1 MTGDAAAALR
11 IEGVTKT
18 FAGGRAL
25 DNASLEVQTGE
36 VHGLVG
42 GNGSGK
48 STMIKILAGVYTADA
63 GQGTVQMGD
72 QEPVSVDNLSPEW
85 ARDAGIH
92 FVHQDPA
99 VFPILDVMSN
109 IAIGRGFPTKGPWW
123 IRTRFMRK
131 RTQEILDRYGIT
143 ARPDDMIENLSASQR
158 TMVAIARALQDQ
170 DEHSGGVLVLDE
182 PTASLP
188 APEVDR
194 LLDALQVFARSGQS
208 IIFVS
213 HRTPEVLGF
222 SDRVTV
228 LRDGRVVSTVS
239 TEGLTEDR
247 LVELILGRKL
257 ETLERDHTISRG
269 AEGSVL
275 HVRGLS
281 GGPLNDLTL
290 DLRHGEVL
298 GIAGLVGSGR
308 TELLK
313 SLFGAYRYERGTIL
327 LDGSPIRFQQVD
339 EAMEAG
345 FAYVPEDRGTEGG
358 FLDMTV
364 RSNLSA
370 GSLSKYWRG
379 MKLRHG
385 AEHRAA
391 DELIKTYDIRTHN
404 DQQVFSTLSGG
415 NQQKAIIA
423 RWLQRQPRILLLDEP
438 THGVDA
444 GARAQIYALIEE
456 ASKAGTSVI
465 LVSSDYEELA
475 LLSDRV
481 LIISRGT
488 ITREMSGELDAD
500 HIGEAVLQPT
510 RAAGS

>member
-11 IEGVTKT
+11 VEGVTKT
-18 FAGGRAL
+18 FPGGRAL
-25 DNASLEVQTGE
+25 DNATLEVRAGE

-48 STMIKILAGVYTADA
+48 STLIKILAGVYTADP

-72 QEPVSVDNLSPEW
+72 SEPVGVDNLSPEW
-85 ARDAGIH
+85 ARDAGLH

-109 IAIGRGFPTKGPWW
+109 IAIGRGFPTTGPWW
-123 IRTRFMRK
+123 IRTRFLRK
-131 RTQEILDRYGIT
+131 RTQAILDRYGIN
-143 ARPDDMIENLSASQR
+143 ARPDDMVENLSAAQR

-170 DEHSGGVLVLDE
+170 DEHSGGLLVLDE

-194 LLDALQVFARSGQS
+194 LLEALRIFAHSGQS

-228 LRDGRVVSTVS
+228 LRDGKVVSTVDS
-239 TEGLTEDR
+239 EGLTEER

-257 ETLERDHTISRG
+257 ETLERDHTLSSG
-269 AEGSVL
+269 AEGAVL
-275 HVRGLS
+275 HVRGLT
-281 GGPLNDLTL
+281 GGPLNGATL
-290 DLRHGEVL
+290 DVRQGEVL

-313 SLFGAYRYERGTIL
+313 SIFGAYRYERGTIL
-327 LDGSPIRFQQVD
+327 LDGQPIRFSHID

-370 GSLSKYWRG
+370 GSLNKYWRG

-385 AEHRAA
+385 AEHRDAE
-391 DELIKTYDIRTHN
+391 ELIKIYDIRTQN

-423 RWLQRQPRILLLDEP
+423 RWLRRQPRILLLDEP

-456 ASKAGTSVI
+456 ASRNGTSVI
-465 LVSSDYEELA
+465 LVSSDYDELA
-475 LLSDRV
+475 LLADRV
-481 LIISRGT
+481 LIMTQGQ
-488 ITREMSGELDAD
+488 ITREIAGEMDADTIGEL
-500 HIGEAVLQPT
+500 VLQPT
-510 RAAGS
+510 KAAGS